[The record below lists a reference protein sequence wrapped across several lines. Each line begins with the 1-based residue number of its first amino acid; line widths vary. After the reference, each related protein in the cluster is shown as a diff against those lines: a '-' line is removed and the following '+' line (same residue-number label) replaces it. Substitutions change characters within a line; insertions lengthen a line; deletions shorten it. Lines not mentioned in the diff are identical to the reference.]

1 MILASI
7 DKNAADSR
15 NFVNKSPIT
24 AIYLL
29 PSVVTGN
36 APMQYA
42 ARGYQGPDFGI
53 GSSRALW

>member
-7 DKNAADSR
+7 DKNATDSR

-29 PSVVTGN
+29 PSVVTG
-36 APMQYA
+36 PIQYA
-42 ARGYQGPDFGI
+42 ATGCQGPDFGI
-53 GSSRALW
+53 GCSRALW